1 MPKNRSKKGR
11 TKAEKQAAK
20 IEKRKHSSFWRA
32 FYAQREKVWDERRER
47 VKLHRS
53 FKRSY
58 REDYVRELKAP
69 GLVSHARMTMRIMRK
84 NWKIFGAL
92 IVFTTIANVLL
103 VGLMSE
109 STYST
114 YQDTLTQTYQ
124 NNTDKEADNL
134 VLSAL
139 TLVSTVT
146 TGGLTNDMTDVQR
159 VFLFMFIGIDWLV
172 TIYIVR
178 HLLAGNKITFRE
190 AIYNSLAPLIS
201 TIVGIFILLIYCIP
215 LMLFTVLYSTAKSTD
230 FLTQPL
236 YAFVFWVFS
245 LLLILLSCYLI
256 PGALFGLVATT
267 VPGIY
272 PIPAI
277 RAATDLVQGRRT
289 AVIIRI
295 VFAVLYLAVLWVI
308 LMLPLG
314 WLDLVL
320 REHFAFL
327 ENVPVMPFIM
337 QLMTSFSIVFLTA
350 YTYLFYR
357 RVLDN
362 DD

>member
-1 MPKNRSKKGR
+1 MPKSKNRSKE
-11 TKAEKQAAK
+11 EKQAAK
-20 IEKRKHSSFWRA
+20 LEKRRRSSFWRA
-32 FYAQREKVWDERRER
+32 FYAQREKVWGERRER
-47 VKLHRS
+47 VRLHQS

-58 REDYVRELKAP
+58 REDYVRGLKAP
-69 GLVSHARMTMRIMRK
+69 GLVSHARMTMRIIRK

-92 IVFTTIANVLL
+92 IIFTTVANILL

-109 STYST
+109 STYETYQETLTMT
-114 YQDTLTQTYQ
+114 YQD
-124 NNTDKEADNL
+124 NTGKETDNL

-139 TLVSTVT
+139 TLISTVT
-146 TGGLTNDMTDVQR
+146 TGGLTNDMSDVQR
-159 VFLFMFIGIDWLV
+159 VFLFFFIAIDWLV

-178 HLLAGNKITFRE
+178 HLLAGNKVTFRE
-190 AIYNSLAPLIS
+190 SIYNSLAPLIS

-215 LMLFTVLYSTAKSTD
+215 FMLFMVLFSTAKQTG

-245 LLLILLSCYLI
+245 LLLILLSCYLA

-289 AVIIRI
+289 AIIIRV
-295 VFAVLYLAVLWVI
+295 VFALVYLAVFWVI

-337 QLMTSFSIVFLTA
+337 QLMTSFSIIFATA
-350 YTYLFYR
+350 YIYLFYR